1 MFDGVM
7 QKLALPAEG
16 FSTITFERFAF
27 DLSEF
32 VPTGEKRRRK
42 PSEYFLLEALTPTAE
57 DLNGP
62 WRKGQYLAA
71 AHEKIVTPLL
81 TMVLP
86 LVALGSI
93 LAAQNG
99 AIDMTLARYVALRY
113 FFAFFR
119 VLLIATTL
127 VFISEL
133 VVSRAAGVSA
143 LKMVFVPVSI
153 AIALGILATTV
164 FNPIVATATRQYDLL
179 EDEITNSDR
188 SVLSI
193 SEDGLWLRQ
202 VVGDRQSVIQARR
215 SSPEGAV
222 LFDVEFHVFDQSG
235 TLSERIVAASAELED
250 KNWKLK
256 DVRRWK
262 VDANDIDIVGPMVL
276 KENDVMETD
285 LTVEQILN
293 SFAPPQT
300 VPFWELP
307 RFIERLEVSGFSA
320 TRHRQYYQSA
330 MAAPALFTAMVLIG
344 AGFTMRHARFGKIG
358 IMVLLTVLAG
368 FALYSFNNVAASL
381 GAAGTVPVILAA
393 WAPSGAAVLLVL
405 GLLLHLEDG

>member
-1 MFDGVM
+1 
-7 QKLALPAEG
+7 
-16 FSTITFERFAF
+16 
-27 DLSEF
+27 
-32 VPTGEKRRRK
+32 
-42 PSEYFLLEALTPTAE
+42 
-57 DLNGP
+57 
-62 WRKGQYLAA
+62 
-71 AHEKIVTPLL
+71 
-81 TMVLP
+81 
-86 LVALGSI
+86 
-93 LAAQNG
+93 
-99 AIDMTLARYVALRY
+99 MTLARYVALRY

-127 VFISEL
+127 VFIFQFVENIRKFLDASDGVGILAYLTLLQLPSSISRMFPLVMLISSLTLFVGLARSSEL